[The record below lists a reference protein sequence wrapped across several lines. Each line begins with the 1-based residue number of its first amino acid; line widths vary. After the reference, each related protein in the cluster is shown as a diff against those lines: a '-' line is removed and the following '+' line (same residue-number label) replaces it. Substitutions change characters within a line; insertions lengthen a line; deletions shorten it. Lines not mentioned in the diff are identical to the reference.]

1 MIIGRVTG
9 TLVSSNKSQSLTGA
23 KMLIVQPVDLLSG
36 EMSDDYIICIDD
48 VNAGEGDLVFG
59 AYGSSSRQTE
69 SSAKFASD
77 YTIYGIIDSA
87 EYHGTRIYDKAK
99 EI

>member
-9 TLVSSNKSQSLTGA
+9 TLVSSNKSSRLIGA
-23 KMLIVQPVDLLSG
+23 KMLVVQPVDLLSG
-36 EMSDDYIICIDD
+36 QISDDYIICIDD

-69 SSAKFASD
+69 SSVKFASD

-87 EYHGTRIYDKAK
+87 EYHGTRIYDKTK

>member
-9 TLVSSNKSQSLTGA
+9 TLVSTNKSPSLSGA

-36 EMSDDYIICIDD
+36 KLGEDYIICIDD
-48 VNAGEGDLVFG
+48 VDAGEGDLVFG
-59 AYGSSSRQTE
+59 AYGSSSRQTD

-87 EYHGTRIYDKAK
+87 EYHGARIYDKAK
-99 EI
+99 ED